1 MLSAFVHRSY
11 ILCILFITASHFSKL
26 LWFLAAATSYLVF
39 IISAAYVYECSWDSA
54 SLSLIYNW
62 IFSVINYF
70 IWASANSIFSIV
82 WAWVYSG
89 ISYSFGSGFKNC
101 MELSLFFIR
110 TVGYKSTYLSSSML
124 LWQAMPI
131 NLPFILNQSLP
142 LAVSRHV
149 SRISPELHWFI
160 FLTFLPWTPTSPS
173 TRYTPNEFFS
183 LNALLFRDV
192 YFGQSPTQTN
202 MSDRFAWE
210 LLN

>member
-1 MLSAFVHRSY
+1 MNNLSAFSYFWLVAASFSVILYRSLIKSVIMLSAFVHRSY

-39 IISAAYVYECSWDSA
+39 ITSAAYVYECSWDSA

-70 IWASANSIFSIV
+70 IWASANSIFSI
-82 WAWVYSG
+82 AWVYSG

-149 SRISPELHWFI
+149 SRISPELH
-160 FLTFLPWTPTSPS
+160 
-173 TRYTPNEFFS
+173 
-183 LNALLFRDV
+183 
-192 YFGQSPTQTN
+192 
-202 MSDRFAWE
+202 
-210 LLN
+210 